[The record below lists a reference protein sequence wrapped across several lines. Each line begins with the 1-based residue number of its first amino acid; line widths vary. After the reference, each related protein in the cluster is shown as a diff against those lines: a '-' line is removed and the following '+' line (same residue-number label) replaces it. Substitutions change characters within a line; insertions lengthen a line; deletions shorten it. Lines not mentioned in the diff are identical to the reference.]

1 MSSYLRCI
9 WGSFIISS
17 VRSSVNMDVSCF
29 PKGTPAMQV
38 PQPLNKWSF
47 TLPGM
52 GFAADYCMKPKVSG
66 LSVDP
71 GKALRISRL
80 KCNRTQCPNCYEWW
94 ISERV
99 FDIAVK
105 LECYSVY
112 TGDRPSAITCS
123 EHPDAYRDR
132 SWDDYN
138 RSFRRLYRRV
148 KKLGIQS
155 AYRVFHPYRVRKECK
170 KELSSLGYAK
180 GSSGYWK
187 GVRDDALG
195 YGSLHDYVNL
205 APHLHLIAFPSY
217 IEPNDDSGIFVKKY
231 GNLSSVNDVVAHC
244 RYLLSHCG
252 VLADDDSNEPTQPI
266 GALYGWN
273 AEAFLTVEQIQ
284 DIKIRVADAMG
295 LFYDVDQ
302 DKVAMI
308 DEEPEGQEEKID
320 FYGMYRFLNYSLEQS
335 DFIGSYIASC
345 SDPGVSSYIEMVIDR
360 YNRLMSDSSLPDSE
374 QHIFFDSLPDPPK
387 KLGII
392 YDYGING

>member
-1 MSSYLRCI
+1 MSS
-9 WGSFIISS
+9 S
-17 VRSSVNMDVSCF
+17 VQVSVSCF
-29 PKGTPAMQV
+29 PKGTPAITE
-38 PQPLNKWSF
+38 PLPLNKWSF

-71 GKALRISRL
+71 GKALKISRL

-105 LECYSVY
+105 IEAYAFH
-112 TGDRPSAITCS
+112 TDDRPSAITCS
-123 EHPDAYRDR
+123 EHPDTFKEY

-138 RSFRRLYRRV
+138 RSNRRLYRRV
-148 KKLGIQS
+148 KQLGIQA
-155 AYRVFHPYRVRKECK
+155 AYRAFHPYRIRRQCKE
-170 KELSSLGYAK
+170 ELSSLGYAK

-187 GVRDDALG
+187 GVREDALG

-252 VLADDDSNEPTQPI
+252 VLSDDDSNEPTQPI
-266 GALYGWN
+266 GVLYGWN
-273 AEAFLTVEQIQ
+273 PEAHLTSEELVN
-284 DIKIRVADAMG
+284 IKVRVADAMG
-295 LFYDVDQ
+295 LVYDVGS
-302 DKVAMI
+302 DKVVMI
-308 DEEPEGQEEKID
+308 PEEPEGLEEQID
-320 FYGMYRFLNYSLEQS
+320 FYGMYRFLNYSTEQN
-335 DFIGSYIASC
+335 DFIGSYIASIP
-345 SDPGVSSYIEMVIDR
+345 DPEVSSYVDMIIDR

-374 QHIFFDSLPDPPK
+374 QHVFFDDLPDPPDS
-387 KLGII
+387 LRIVC
-392 YDYGING
+392 DYNFEG